1 MYGTVLDLDLLI
13 ATTGI
18 TVVMPLVLRWR
29 RWIRSGGG
37 YGSES
42 RIIRLFRDS
51 PLRSHSSKDLRVRS
65 GLIRSCAEAA
75 AGEYVFK
82 HTHNQQL
89 VPLLRFL
96 EPTLHSLV
104 SAAIFRGISA
114 LLTLA
119 DGPTEFSADRGSL
132 THFAPARR
140 GASVNFFRHLAAPD
154 LVNGGASLEF
164 SGIGNRLLLYIPA
177 LRRVGF

>member
-1 MYGTVLDLDLLI
+1 MRRWRHNRHKRPLARWAIRAFSTSIRALPEDP
-13 ATTGI
+13 
-18 TVVMPLVLRWR
+18 VVMPLVLRWR

-65 GLIRSCAEAA
+65 GLIRFCAEAA

-96 EPTLHSLV
+96 VLFVGYDTTWPPPSSTTS
-104 SAAIFRGISA
+104 
-114 LLTLA
+114 
-119 DGPTEFSADRGSL
+119 
-132 THFAPARR
+132 
-140 GASVNFFRHLAAPD
+140 
-154 LVNGGASLEF
+154 
-164 SGIGNRLLLYIPA
+164 
-177 LRRVGF
+177 LRRSRSRDETHPETRSICYD

>member
-1 MYGTVLDLDLLI
+1 MYNLI
-13 ATTGI
+13 FYGI
-18 TVVMPLVLRWR
+18 SIWTIQYQLIFAVVMPLVLRWR
-29 RWIRSGGG
+29 RWISSGGG

-51 PLRSHSSKDLRVRS
+51 PLRSHRSKDLRDRS

-96 EPTLHSLV
+96 EVFDGYDTPP
-104 SAAIFRGISA
+104 AALINNNKSSSSM
-114 LLTLA
+114 
-119 DGPTEFSADRGSL
+119 P
-132 THFAPARR
+132 PARR
-140 GASVNFFRHLAAPD
+140 SSSRRTAAPAAGQAPKPD
-154 LVNGGASLEF
+154 
-164 SGIGNRLLLYIPA
+164 
-177 LRRVGF
+177 GFGL